1 MDTTAKET
9 EQSQKSLIKQQRE
22 YKEHAESN
30 IKRLKNQ
37 LKPLIVKE
45 KRLLAKLNP
54 VLNVI
59 RIITNQIKE
68 LEPMLEDD
76 FVQKRNAKIADKLLK

>member
-1 MDTTAKET
+1 MDNTTKET
-9 EQSQKSLIKQQRE
+9 AQSQKLLIKQQ
-22 YKEHAESN
+22 KACKQHAESN

-37 LKPLIVKE
+37 LKPLVVKE
-45 KRLLAKLNP
+45 KNLIAKLNP

-76 FVQKRNAKIADKLLK
+76 FVQKRNAKMADKLLK

>member
-1 MDTTAKET
+1 MDATTKEA
-9 EQSQKSLIKQQRE
+9 EKSQKLLLKQQKAHKE
-22 YKEHAESN
+22 YAESN

-37 LKPLIVKE
+37 LKPQVVKE

-59 RIITNQIKE
+59 RIVTNQIKE

-76 FVQKRNAKIADKLLK
+76 FVQKKNAKIAEKLLK

>member
-1 MDTTAKET
+1 MDNTAKEA
-9 EQSQKSLIKQQRE
+9 EQSRKLLIKQQKAHKE
-22 YKEHAESN
+22 YAESN

-37 LKPLIVKE
+37 LKPLVVKE
-45 KRLLAKLNP
+45 KNLIAKLNP

-76 FVQKRNAKIADKLLK
+76 FVQKRNAKMADKLLK